1 MKACHDFLW
10 SVRRELWE
18 HRSAYLAPL
27 AIALLAL
34 AGFMLHLGKW
44 AEAMRAIPALPQAKQ
59 VAVTVMPFGLTASVI
74 LVTGWIVGV
83 FYALDALYAERR
95 DRSMLF
101 WKSLPVSDL
110 TTVLAKAAV
119 PLAVIPAF
127 AIVITMVTQLLLFT
141 GAATMLAA
149 RGIEQPWGSIPWVQT
164 WIAMVYGVAV
174 HSLWFAPVFGWLL
187 LVSAWAKRSPFLW
200 AFLPFFALWA
210 VERITFGTSH
220 VGAFIRDRVSGAMAI
235 AFRSDATKDP
245 VTQLAQLDPLRFLSS
260 PSLWIGL
267 AFAAIFIAAAVHV
280 RRSGDPE

>member
-1 MKACHDFLW
+1 MKARSNFLW

-18 HRSAYLAPL
+18 HRSSYLAPL

-34 AGFMLHLGKW
+34 TGFAFHLGNW
-44 AEAMRAIPALPQAKQ
+44 ADAMRAVAALPPAKQ
-59 VAVTVMPFGLTASVI
+59 VAVTVMPFGLMTSVI

-119 PLAVIPAF
+119 PIV
-127 AIVITMVTQLLLFT
+127 VITAIATAIALTAQLLLLAG
-141 GAATMLAA
+141 GAAMLAA
-149 RGIEQPWGSIPWVQT
+149 RGIEAPLGSVTWVQT

-174 HSLWFAPVFGWLL
+174 HSLWFAPAFGWLL
-187 LVSAWAKRSPFLW
+187 LVSAWARRSPFLW
-200 AFLPFFALWA
+200 AFLPIFAVWA

-220 VGAFIRDRVSGAMAI
+220 VGTLIRDRVSGAMVV
-235 AFRSDATKDP
+235 AFRGDATREP
-245 VTQLAQLDPLRFLSS
+245 ITQLAQLDPLRFLSS
-260 PSLWIGL
+260 PGLWIGL
-267 AFAAIFIAAAVHV
+267 AFAAVFLALAVYV
-280 RRSGDPE
+280 RRSRDPE